1 MSMLLTIAL
10 VGRPNVGKSTL
21 FNRLTRSRDALVAD
35 LPGLT
40 RDRHYGHGRVGSR
53 FEALELTYSGPASYA
68 GSSQPGHV
76 GDLVISGEVTV
87 DLTIS
92 RDTDASASAIKAYTD
107 AYNGIRDFITK
118 QQASGD
124 VLATNGTLRSTARSL
139 TEVMLSEVDALA
151 GSGFSR
157 ANSAGVSLDRDG
169 KLTVDM
175 QALTRVLQTSP
186 NDVRALFGGIGESMY
201 QASDTIAAAFSGTV
215 ASQIRSLEESNT
227 SLEHRI
233 DDVEQRLEVRRQS
246 MIRQYTQMETMISQ
260 IQSQGSWLS
269 QQIKSLQPSSS

>member
-1 MSMLLTIAL
+1 M
-10 VGRPNVGKSTL
+10 
-21 FNRLTRSRDALVAD
+21 VAEN
-35 LPGLT
+35 PG
-40 RDRHYGHGRVGSR
+40 
-53 FEALELTYSGPASYA
+53 
-68 GSSQPGHV
+68 
-76 GDLVISGEVTV
+76 
-87 DLTIS
+87 
-92 RDTDASASAIKAYTD
+92 
-107 AYNGIRDFITK
+107 NIT
-118 QQASGD
+118 
-124 VLATNGTLRSTARSL
+124 
-139 TEVMLSEVDALA
+139 
-151 GSGFSR
+151 GFK
-157 ANSAGVSLDRDG
+157 LDRDG